1 MARRT
6 DALLRRDRAAT
17 AVPVKRVYANKTH
30 FAATLNGMTSA
41 SINAPSIAQGVENWS
56 VAMVYAAREKAVLHA
71 QATAETAPVFAGMA
85 SVRIQRTAM
94 RARQIAGHVHSTAAM
109 GFVTLAKIASIANP
123 TAVSATQAV
132 TYRILLA
139 ATDAHAKRVF
149 VKKIP
154 SAAMDSG
161 TIFAPPS
168 AMRAEGIV
176 RAPPQGVRNC
186 RAQGVEDALA
196 RHVYA
201 NWTPSAATPVGTAFA
216 RVNALTPAVKTAV
229 PQSRHFVAMAPVAQ
243 TKPAGH
249 APPIAEH
256 VRKGVSGRFISFP
269 EDPRFPSMATVLG
282 HSLRD

>member
-1 MARRT
+1 
-6 DALLRRDRAAT
+6 
-17 AVPVKRVYANKTH
+17 
-30 FAATLNGMTSA
+30 
-41 SINAPSIAQGVENWS
+41 
-56 VAMVYAAREKAVLHA
+56 MVYAALEKAVLHA

-109 GFVTLAKIASIANP
+109 GFVTLAKIASTANP

-132 TYRILLA
+132 TYRIRQA
-139 ATDAHAKRVF
+139 AMDAHARHVF
-149 VKKIP
+149 VKKTP

-161 TIFAPPS
+161 TSSAPHS

-176 RAPPQGVRNC
+176 RAPPQGVRSF
-186 RAQGVEDALA
+186 RAQDVEDAHA
-196 RHVYA
+196 RPVYA

-216 RVNALTPAVKTAV
+216 RVNALTPVVKTAV
-229 PQSRHFVAMAPVAQ
+229 PQSHHFVAMEPVAQ

-256 VRKGVSGRFISFP
+256 VRKGAFERFISFP

-282 HSLRD
+282 HLLRD